1 MELRYGLQEIKY
13 KVANTVYE
21 IIGTLRDA
29 TLHILT
35 VSLHYGQSISN
46 MKIFRKIRQRLLTE
60 SKFSR
65 YLIYAI
71 GEIILVVIGI
81 LIALAIN
88 NHNEENKNIEQEQ
101 VILKQLKTDYKAN
114 LLQLENK
121 IEMRRKLITESL
133 TVLDIISKDISI
145 SQDSL
150 SMIFATFFM
159 DPTFDPIENDLMNL
173 ENIKLIRN
181 DSLKQLLS
189 HWTSDFK
196 AYSESEQ
203 IQHDHYISEIIPF
216 MKEVGIMRNANHVFW
231 KAQELRMGFL
241 DKGKNDK
248 ILTIGKSTKE
258 IDVQSILKDSRL
270 EGLATFIFTF
280 SQVCNLEG
288 QTLKE
293 KMQKTIEMLENE
305 ME

>member
-1 MELRYGLQEIKY
+1 MIKF
-13 KVANTVYE
+13 
-21 IIGTLRDA
+21 
-29 TLHILT
+29 
-35 VSLHYGQSISN
+35 
-46 MKIFRKIRQRLLTE
+46 FRKIRQNMLSE
-60 SKFSR
+60 NKFSK
-65 YLIYAI
+65 YLIYAV
-71 GEIILVVIGI
+71 GEIILVVVGI

-88 NHNEENKNIEQEQ
+88 NHNENKKNNAQEQ
-101 VILKQLKTDYKAN
+101 VILKQLKTDYQAN

-133 TVLDIISKDISI
+133 NILEITSKDILI

-150 SMIFATFFM
+150 SRIFATFFM
-159 DPTFDPIENDLMNL
+159 DPTFDPIENDLTSL
-173 ENIKLIRN
+173 GNIQLIRN

-216 MKEVGIMRNANHVFW
+216 MKEVEIMRNANHIFW

-241 DKGKNDK
+241 DKGKNEK
-248 ILTIGKSTKE
+248 ILILGKSSKE
-258 IDVQSILKDSRL
+258 INVESILNHPRL
-270 EGLATFIFTF
+270 EGIVTFIFTF

-288 QTLKE
+288 QTLKA
-293 KMQKTIEMLENE
+293 KMQKIIDIIDSEIE
-305 ME
+305 

>member
-1 MELRYGLQEIKY
+1 
-13 KVANTVYE
+13 
-21 IIGTLRDA
+21 
-29 TLHILT
+29 
-35 VSLHYGQSISN
+35 
-46 MKIFRKIRQRLLTE
+46 MKFFRKIRQKLLTE
-60 SKFSR
+60 SKFSK
-65 YLIYAI
+65 YMIYAV

-88 NHNEENKNIEQEQ
+88 NHNEENNNIEQEQ

-121 IEMRRKLITESL
+121 IEMRRKLISESL
-133 TVLDIISKDISI
+133 TVLDFTSKNISI

-189 HWTSDFK
+189 HWTSDFN

-203 IQHDHYISEIIPF
+203 IQHDHYIYEIIPF

-231 KAQELRMGFL
+231 KEKELRMGFL
-241 DKGKNDK
+241 DKGKSDK
-248 ILTIGKSTKE
+248 ILTMGKSPKE
-258 IDVQSILKDSRL
+258 IDVQSILKDPRL

-280 SQVCNLEG
+280 SQVCNIEG

>member
-1 MELRYGLQEIKY
+1 
-13 KVANTVYE
+13 
-21 IIGTLRDA
+21 
-29 TLHILT
+29 
-35 VSLHYGQSISN
+35 
-46 MKIFRKIRQRLLTE
+46 MKFFRKIRQKLLTE
-60 SKFSR
+60 NKFSK

-71 GEIILVVIGI
+71 GEIVLVVIGI

-88 NHNEENKNIEQEQ
+88 NHNEEKKNIEQEQ

-121 IEMRRKLITESL
+121 IEMRHKLITESL
-133 TVLDIISKDISI
+133 NVLEITSKDTLISK
-145 SQDSL
+145 DSL

-173 ENIKLIRN
+173 GNIKLIRN

-189 HWTSDFK
+189 HWTSDFN

-216 MKEVGIMRNANHVFW
+216 MKEVGIMRDANHVFW

-258 IDVQSILKDSRL
+258 IDVQSILSDPRL
-270 EGLATFIFTF
+270 EGLVTFIFTF

-293 KMQKTIEMLENE
+293 KMQKIIEMLENE

>member
-1 MELRYGLQEIKY
+1 
-13 KVANTVYE
+13 
-21 IIGTLRDA
+21 
-29 TLHILT
+29 
-35 VSLHYGQSISN
+35 
-46 MKIFRKIRQRLLTE
+46 MKFFRKIRQKLLTE

-181 DSLKQLLS
+181 DS
-189 HWTSDFK
+189 
-196 AYSESEQ
+196 
-203 IQHDHYISEIIPF
+203 
-216 MKEVGIMRNANHVFW
+216 
-231 KAQELRMGFL
+231 
-241 DKGKNDK
+241 
-248 ILTIGKSTKE
+248 
-258 IDVQSILKDSRL
+258 
-270 EGLATFIFTF
+270 
-280 SQVCNLEG
+280 
-288 QTLKE
+288 
-293 KMQKTIEMLENE
+293 
-305 ME
+305 